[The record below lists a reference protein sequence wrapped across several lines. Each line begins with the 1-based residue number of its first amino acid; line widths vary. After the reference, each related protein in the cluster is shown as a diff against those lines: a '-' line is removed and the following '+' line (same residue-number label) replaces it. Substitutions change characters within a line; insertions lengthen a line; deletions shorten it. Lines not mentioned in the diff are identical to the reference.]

1 LDAELVSPATVVA
14 VAAVKRIGLGVNA
27 SGEVVADIA
36 LDEVVAAAAAQR
48 GALLVLA
55 LLAART
61 RDGA

>member
-1 LDAELVSPATVVA
+1 LDAEIIGLASVLA

-36 LDEVVAAAAAQR
+36 LDEVVGAAAAQR